1 MEFMMQNI
9 EGKGKFIADK
19 FKLSQ
24 DELSKDEL
32 PLNCHRL
39 KPVELKKWAL
49 AQIENKI

>member
-9 EGKGKFIADK
+9 KGKGKFIADK

-24 DELSKDEL
+24 DEL

-39 KPVELKKWAL
+39 QPLELKKMGFS
-49 AQIENKI
+49 QIENKI